1 MRTSELNEFG
11 LNCHLSL
18 PPCES
23 WCKLQIHGVGGPSDF
38 MHVGVHQ
45 AIKQE
50 KIYKQEHLK
59 LIHINVSILNTHIT
73 VTYLR
78 FTKDI
83 IFMLYI

>member
-1 MRTSELNEFG
+1 
-11 LNCHLSL
+11 
-18 PPCES
+18 
-23 WCKLQIHGVGGPSDF
+23 

-50 KIYKQEHLK
+50 KVYKQEHLK
-59 LIHINVSILNTHIT
+59 LIHINVSILNTHLT

-78 FTKDI
+78 FTKNT